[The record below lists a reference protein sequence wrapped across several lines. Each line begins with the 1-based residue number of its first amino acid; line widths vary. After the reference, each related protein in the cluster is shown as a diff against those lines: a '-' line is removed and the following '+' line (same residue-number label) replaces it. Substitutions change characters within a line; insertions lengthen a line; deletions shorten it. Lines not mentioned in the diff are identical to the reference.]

1 MFQLTSDIIHQFRG
15 CFKRQKT
22 WRWFAVLVIGL
33 MFRSDHRGVTSVIS
47 SMRLMPRLYHAML
60 HYFRSTAYSVK
71 GVYQTWIGL
80 ALKYA
85 AVVRIAGRVVVLGD
99 HSKVPKEGLHM
110 PGIQILH
117 QDSQNSGKP
126 GFIAGHNF
134 GQVSAVIDNG
144 SVSRSLPLITQMQKS
159 PPKQENQKRDKEQS
173 LVAQMLALVHETALS
188 IKEPVVAAL
197 DAYFSSEVAW
207 SGVDKTMTAEGTRM
221 VEIVTR
227 GQTNTVAFTVPEPS
241 TVKRRGQPRKYGNK
255 ITLYKLFAD
264 MTNFKRT
271 KMILYGKKTDVAYLC
286 LDLIWLPVKKLVRF
300 VLAETNRGRCVLMS
314 SSLSLT
320 PEEIITIYA
329 LRFKIETSFDEQKND
344 VGCFAYHFWT
354 AALPKR
360 KKWKKAEDPSDKSLK
375 QKVDLASQAIESFV
389 CLGTVATGIL
399 TLIAFCHN
407 REIWQRYAGWL
418 RTRRLSVPTAA
429 TVKSVFV
436 SDFYVILPQIS
447 RSPHFRFLDSL
458 LRPSDSLYRDV
469 A

>member
-1 MFQLTSDIIHQFRG
+1 MFQLISNILHQFRG

-47 SMRLMPRLYHAML
+47 SMRLMPHLYHAML

-71 GVYQTWIGL
+71 DVYQTWIKL

-85 AVVRIAGRVVVLGD
+85 AVVRIADRVVVLGD

-110 PGIQILH
+110 PGIQMLH

-126 GFIAGHNF
+126 SFIAGHTF
-134 GQVSAVIDNG
+134 GQVSAVIVNG
-144 SVSRSLPLITQMQKS
+144 TVSRSLPLITQMQNS
-159 PPKQENQKRDKEQS
+159 PPKLENQKRDKENS

-188 IKEPVVAAL
+188 IKEPVIAAL

-207 SGVDKTMTAEGTRM
+207 SGADRTMTAEGTKM

-227 GQTNTVAFTVPEPS
+227 GQTNTVAFTVPEP
-241 TVKRRGQPRKYGNK
+241 TTAKRRGQPRKYGNK
-255 ITLYKLFAD
+255 ITLHKLFSD
-264 MTNFKRT
+264 MAKFERT
-271 KMILYGKKTDVAYLC
+271 QMILYGKRTDVAYLC
-286 LDLIWLPVKKLVRF
+286 LDLIWRPVKKLVRF

-314 SSLSLT
+314 SSLSLP

-360 KKWKKAEDPSDKSLK
+360 KKRKKAEDPSDKSLK

-389 CLGTVATGIL
+389 CLGTVTTGIL
-399 TLIAFCHN
+399 TIIAFCHSH
-407 REIWQRYAGWL
+407 EIWQRYSGWL
-418 RTRRLSVPTAA
+418 RTRRLSIPTAA
-429 TVKSVFV
+429 TVKSVFACD
-436 SDFYVILPQIS
+436 SHVILPQIS
-447 RSPHFRFLDSL
+447 RFPHFRFLDSL
-458 LRPSDSLYRDV
+458 LRHTDSFYHDV